1 MRKEVARVY
10 AEHFKTFEAQV
21 ETLVAVMEA
30 RATATARPMPVD
42 WRAICD
48 AEPQTYNCECC

>member
-10 AEHFKTFEAQV
+10 AKHFKTFEAQV

-30 RATATARPMPVD
+30 RATARPMPVD